1 MEKTIFGYVW
11 QYSRQQQVTMTLM
24 SAASLPFL
32 YLYYEVPKTIINQA
46 IQGVG
51 VEYPLNIAEKLTIT
65 MAGIEIPLLGPFD
78 LVIEQTPYLFILC
91 ALFLILVAINQGFKF
106 VINIYKG
113 LTGERMLRRLRFEL
127 YGRVLRFPLP
137 VFGR

>member
-1 MEKTIFGYVW
+1 MEKTVFGYVW
-11 QYSRQQQVTMTLM
+11 QYSRQQQIIMTLM

-46 IQGVG
+46 IQGIR
-51 VEYPLNIAEKLTIT
+51 VEYPLNISKKLTFSA
-65 MAGIEIPLLGPFD
+65 AGIEIPLLGPFD
-78 LVIEQTPYLFILC
+78 LLIEQTSYLFILC
-91 ALFLILVAINQGFKF
+91 ALFLILVGVNQGFKF

-137 VFGR
+137 VFGK